1 MHPRPCKGADAKLVI
16 LFYKKYNLFGIYN
29 FLSYIRSMRKY
40 IPYIFGAIALYAI
53 LKLKRGATIAN
64 RALFSIDKM
73 SVDIKKRQIN
83 LILGILNPASGSIKI
98 NSVVGNL
105 VLNGQSI
112 ASIENFTGLI
122 VEGNAKSFLSLIM
135 KPSGIGI
142 INLAIDFVNA
152 KKNKEKTSANVKF
165 VGTANVDGIAIP
177 INTTM
182 LDV

>member
-1 MHPRPCKGADAKLVI
+1 
-16 LFYKKYNLFGIYN
+16 
-29 FLSYIRSMRKY
+29 MRKY
-40 IPYIFGAIALYAI
+40 IPYLFGAVALYAI

-73 SVDIKKRQIN
+73 NVDIRKRQIN

-112 ASIENFTGLI
+112 ASIENFTGL
-122 VEGNAKSFLSLIM
+122 VVKGNAKSFLSLIM
-135 KPSGIGI
+135 KPSGMGI
-142 INLAIDFVNA
+142 VNLLIDFINA
-152 KKNKEKTSANVKF
+152 KKNKEKTTAVVQF
-165 VGTANVDGIAIP
+165 IGTANVDGIAIP
-177 INTTM
+177 INTKM